1 MPVYV
6 YQSFEIKQDKFKEG
20 IENLQEIKKYRNE
33 NFTHNVDILTPITGK
48 DHTYALLSTY
58 DGLAEMEW
66 QNKKMFDDEE
76 YLKLIEEFFWRR
88 LYRVA
93 WIHNYIGQWQKR
105 KKIKNQKRSKRTL
118 LLFKVKIL
126 TGIFYSKQIL
136 IRAFLYIIQFT
147 KPSF

>member
-1 MPVYV
+1 MKVEKAEQIDLLAFLSIEINFIKRRRKIMPVYV

-33 NFTHNVDILTPITGK
+33 NFTHKVDILTPITGK

-76 YLKLIEEFFWRR
+76 YVKLIEEFFLETIVQGSMNTQ
-88 LYRVA
+88 LYRSMA
-93 WIHNYIGQWQKR
+93 E
-105 KKIKNQKRSKRTL
+105 KKKDKESK
-118 LLFKVKIL
+118 KE
-126 TGIFYSKQIL
+126 
-136 IRAFLYIIQFT
+136 
-147 KPSF
+147 

>member
-33 NFTHNVDILTPITGK
+33 NFNHNVDILTPITGR

-58 DGLAEMEW
+58 DGLAEMEL

-76 YLKLIEEFFWRR
+76 YLKLIEEFFLETIVQGSMNTQ
-88 LYRVA
+88 LYRSMA
-93 WIHNYIGQWQKR
+93 E
-105 KKIKNQKRSKRTL
+105 KKKDKESK
-118 LLFKVKIL
+118 KE
-126 TGIFYSKQIL
+126 
-136 IRAFLYIIQFT
+136 
-147 KPSF
+147 

>member
-33 NFTHNVDILTPITGK
+33 NFTHKVDILTPITGK

-76 YLKLIEEFFWRR
+76 YLKLIEEFFLETIVQGRR
-88 LYRVA
+88 NTQLYRSMA
-93 WIHNYIGQWQKR
+93 E
-105 KKIKNQKRSKRTL
+105 KKKDKESK
-118 LLFKVKIL
+118 KE
-126 TGIFYSKQIL
+126 
-136 IRAFLYIIQFT
+136 
-147 KPSF
+147 

>member
-33 NFTHNVDILTPITGK
+33 NFNHEVDILTPITGK
-48 DHTYALLSTY
+48 DHTYSLLSTY

-76 YLKLIEEFFWRR
+76 YLKLIEEFFLETIVQGCMNRQ
-88 LYRVA
+88 LYRSMA
-93 WIHNYIGQWQKR
+93 E
-105 KKIKNQKRSKRTL
+105 KKKDKESK
-118 LLFKVKIL
+118 KE
-126 TGIFYSKQIL
+126 
-136 IRAFLYIIQFT
+136 
-147 KPSF
+147 